1 MAKGAVT
8 TRYTN
13 QLLSPGWVPAFAG
26 VLRRSAGLM
35 FAVAM
40 LGGPAIAKDPPAWTR
55 PIAPFNVIG
64 PIDYVGT
71 EGLAAYLIH
80 TKAGAILIDGTMAE
94 NAAAIERSI
103 AQRGVRMRDVKLLL
117 LSHAHFDHAGG
128 LAALKRASGARL
140 VAGAGDR
147 AALESGVP
155 PGETSYGVIRF
166 PAVKVDRAVRD
177 GERVTL
183 GGVTLAAVATPGH
196 TPGCTSWSVRLRQ
209 AGKPL
214 DVLFACSVTVAGN
227 RLVGNRAYPG
237 IVGDFRRSFA
247 RLGAMSADVV
257 LPFHPESVDLMG
269 RRARGTLVDRAVL
282 PTMVREARAGFD
294 AELAKQQA
302 K

>member
-1 MAKGAVT
+1 VAKVAVT
-8 TRYTN
+8 TRDAS
-13 QLLSPGWVPAFAG
+13 QPLSPDWAPAFAG
-26 VLRRSAGLM
+26 VLCRSAGLA

-40 LGGPAIAKDPPAWTR
+40 LAGPALAKDPPAWTR

-71 EGLAAYLIH
+71 EGLAA
-80 TKAGAILIDGTMAE
+80 AILIDGTMAE
-94 NAAAIERSI
+94 NAATIERSI
-103 AQRGVRMRDVKLLL
+103 IARGVRMRDVKVLL

-140 VAGAGDR
+140 AAGAGDR

-166 PAVKVDRAVRD
+166 PAVKVDRAMRD

-183 GGVTLAAVATPGH
+183 GGVTLTAVATPGH
-196 TPGCTSWSVRLRQ
+196 TPGCTSWSLRLRQ
-209 AGKPL
+209 AGKPV

-227 RLVGNRAYPG
+227 RLVGNRRYPG
-237 IVGDFRRSFA
+237 IVGDFRRSFT

-257 LPFHPESVDLMG
+257 LPFHPESVDLMA

-282 PTMVREARAGFD
+282 PEMVREARVGFE

>member
-1 MAKGAVT
+1 VAKVEVT
-8 TRYTN
+8 KRDASHF
-13 QLLSPGWVPAFAG
+13 LSPDWAPAFAG
-26 VLRRSAGLM
+26 ALWGLGRL
-35 FAVAM
+35 ALAAAALATPAM
-40 LGGPAIAKDPPAWTR
+40 AQDPPAWTR
-55 PIAPFNVIG
+55 PTAPFNVIG

-80 TKAGAILIDGTMAE
+80 TKDGAILIDGTMAE
-94 NAAAIERSI
+94 NAGAIERSI
-103 AQRGVRMRDVKLLL
+103 AQRGVRMRDVKVLL

-147 AALESGVP
+147 AALERGVP

-183 GGVTLAAVATPGH
+183 GGVTLTAVATPGH
-196 TPGCTSWSVRLRQ
+196 TPGCTSWSLRLRQ
-209 AGKPL
+209 AGKPV

-237 IVGDFRRSFA
+237 IVGDFRRSFT

-269 RRARGTLVDRAVL
+269 RRARGALADRAVL
-282 PTMVREARAGFD
+282 PKMVRDARAGFD

-302 K
+302 R